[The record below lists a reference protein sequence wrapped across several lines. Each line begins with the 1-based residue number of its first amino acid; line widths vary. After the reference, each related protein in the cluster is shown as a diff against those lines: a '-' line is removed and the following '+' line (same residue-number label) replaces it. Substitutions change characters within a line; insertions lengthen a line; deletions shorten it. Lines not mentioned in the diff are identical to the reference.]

1 MNDIFAIISLW
12 FYILLTSG
20 FCIWFFVMLEKAHGE
35 NILSHEQTITILSLR
50 MKELKDLHAKKEEQN
65 DVLLA
70 LLDQRNDRLADENEA
85 LKKRLNDLTSR
96 RTRKTVALS
105 LPETPYSTGPLP
117 SSAAAGLTTAS

>member
-1 MNDIFAIISLW
+1 MNDIFSIISLW

-50 MKELKDLHAKKEEQN
+50 IKELKDLHTKKEDQH

-70 LLDQRNDRLADENEA
+70 LLDQRNDRLSDENEA

-96 RTRKTVALS
+96 RTRKTVALP
-105 LPETPYSTGPLP
+105 LPETPYSTGSLP
-117 SSAAAGLTTAS
+117 SSAAGLTTAS